1 MPVAVSSEQR
11 APNNSVPR
19 GLRAKHK
26 KMRMFRAAYRIKMT
40 CAFLHV
46 FGVLRAYVLSHVC
59 VHAFETTGDVM
70 PKVRPDVIPGVRPDV
85 MPGVKPDRCHARS
98 EARCCHNNVSLV
110 CPQQARAHA
119 PQLRKWLRQMD
130 PRNLGQS
137 QSTGSIEIT
146 AIDARL

>member
-1 MPVAVSSEQR
+1 
-11 APNNSVPR
+11 
-19 GLRAKHK
+19 
-26 KMRMFRAAYRIKMT
+26 MT

-46 FGVLRAYVLSHVC
+46 FGVLRAYVLSDVC

-70 PKVRPDVIPGVRPDV
+70 PRVRPDV

-119 PQLRKWLRQMD
+119 PQLRKLLRQMD

-137 QSTGSIEIT
+137 QSTGSIQIT
-146 AIDARL
+146 AIDAQP